1 MLYNNT
7 MTTTKVN
14 GKMSYDAFKVLAFTQ
29 YGINPQPLEVVRDWV
44 EQEIEYHPTFHSKA
58 DDLGYA
64 ELGDIQNIDQA
75 MKQLQVIIKMSS
87 EMETPKKTARELEK
101 FNKDAGGRVGKGFYR
116 YALKAYYLTLET
128 A

>member
-1 MLYNNT
+1 

-44 EQEIEYHPTFHSKA
+44 ENQIGEYHNWGKSSS
-58 DDLGYA
+58 LGYA
-64 ELGDIQNIDQA
+64 ELSDIQTISDA
-75 MKQLQVIIKMSS
+75 MDKLKEIIWESTL
-87 EMETPKKTARELEK
+87 METPKKTARELEK

-116 YALKAYYLTLET
+116 YALKAYYLSLE
-128 A
+128 AAE